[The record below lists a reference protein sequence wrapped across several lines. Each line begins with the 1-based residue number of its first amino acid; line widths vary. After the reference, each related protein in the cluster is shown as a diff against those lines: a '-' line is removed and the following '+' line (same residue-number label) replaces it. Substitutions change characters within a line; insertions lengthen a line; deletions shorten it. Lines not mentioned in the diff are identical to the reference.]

1 LTIKE
6 KRFGLFMV
14 AGGIHDYI
22 WFELVFV
29 FFMVVNGSTME
40 KCLSMNHRG
49 LANGLVAIAVM
60 VKWLEASSHSLD
72 RLVGDA
78 VPSKSAAVEIK

>member
-1 LTIKE
+1 
-6 KRFGLFMV
+6 MV

-49 LANGLVAIAVM
+49 LASGYC
-60 VKWLEASSHSLD
+60 SHGKVTWSILSQS
-72 RLVGDA
+72 R
-78 VPSKSAAVEIK
+78 